1 MFTLVNRRAVANRRA
16 KDTTLFEAIQH
27 APDGLARMN
36 QSAFY
41 AALAVSSCSSA
52 LCPAYNA
59 DDLSL
64 VDDGKA
70 FDPVLIGP
78 PNSLS
83 NAPQVAVIAGLV
95 MTSGFNSMGH

>member
-1 MFTLVNRRAVANRRA
+1 MSRSCLLRSADYFVMFER
-16 KDTTLFEAIQH
+16 F
-27 APDGLARMN
+27 M
-36 QSAFY
+36 
-41 AALAVSSCSSA
+41 
-52 LCPAYNA
+52 PAYNA

-95 MTSGFNSMGH
+95 MTSGFNSMRH

>member
-1 MFTLVNRRAVANRRA
+1 MPPTTYISSHEPVCLFRTAGCFLMFER
-16 KDTTLFEAIQH
+16 F
-27 APDGLARMN
+27 M
-36 QSAFY
+36 
-41 AALAVSSCSSA
+41 
-52 LCPAYNA
+52 PAYNA

-83 NAPQVAVIAGLV
+83 DASRVTVIAGLV
-95 MTSGFNSMGH
+95 MTSAFNSMGH

>member
-1 MFTLVNRRAVANRRA
+1 MFER
-16 KDTTLFEAIQH
+16 F
-27 APDGLARMN
+27 M
-36 QSAFY
+36 
-41 AALAVSSCSSA
+41 
-52 LCPAYNA
+52 PAYNA

>member
-1 MFTLVNRRAVANRRA
+1 MKSASEMRAAQARLKIQKNSSTRKNNACYSVNRRAVVNLRA
-16 KDTTLFEAIQH
+16 KDATPFEAIQH
-27 APDGLARMN
+27 APDDLALMN

-70 FDPVLIGP
+70 FD
-78 PNSLS
+78 S
-83 NAPQVAVIAGLV
+83 AGLV
-95 MTSGFNSMGH
+95 MT